1 MHPNCIDLESAKKYD
16 AEWQNDIQKA
26 RKSGKITLGMA
37 IDAQGKRYE
46 KLGKMKYERN
56 SAKIWTQFALSSASS
71 LFAVECS
78 DWEIRNRDHLNLDL
92 AARQCHP
99 PHVADCRAA

>member
-1 MHPNCIDLESAKKYD
+1 MGASSALLLLAGCSASGGMHPNCIDLESAKKYD

-56 SAKIWTQFALSSASS
+56 RSEFC
-71 LFAVECS
+71 F
-78 DWEIRNRDHLNLDL
+78 
-92 AARQCHP
+92 
-99 PHVADCRAA
+99 